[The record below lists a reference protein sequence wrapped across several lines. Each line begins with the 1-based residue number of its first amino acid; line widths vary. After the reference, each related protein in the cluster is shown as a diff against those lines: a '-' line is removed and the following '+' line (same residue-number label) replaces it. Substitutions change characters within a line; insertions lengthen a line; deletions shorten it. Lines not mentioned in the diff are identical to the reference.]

1 MVLAQSLLADGQGI
15 IEQVGSLLVLV
26 LVPRGR
32 CELMNGI
39 LQPKALLP
47 RSLGS
52 LLLPVLTSEH
62 DGGMTQG
69 IEKHGQ
75 PLPSG
80 LGGSGQEAHAV
91 LGYEPDPPHALPSL
105 PRAQCSLWSIP
116 PGLCSCCSFCQR
128 NFSNPLTFWANS
140 TFTIGPPQA
149 LVSERLCPVRLYV
162 APSPVMSKPVSRTR
176 LRHDV

>member
-32 CELMNGI
+32 CKLMNGI

-52 LLLPVLTSEH
+52 LLLPVLMSEH

-69 IEKHGQ
+69 TEKHGQ

-91 LGYEPDPPHALPSL
+91 LGYEPDTPHALPSL
-105 PRAQCSLWSIP
+105 PRAQCSLWSITQ
-116 PGLCSCCSFCQR
+116 GLCSCCSFCQQ
-128 NFSNPLTFWANS
+128 NFQSPYVLGKLHFHQRPAS
-140 TFTIGPPQA
+140 SLGVGEAVPGA
-149 LVSERLCPVRLYV
+149 LVCCPL
-162 APSPVMSKPVSRTR
+162 PSLVQAHFP
-176 LRHDV
+176 H